1 MSDKDYAPLSAACVR
16 ALNDKFY
23 EKRKTAAL
31 EIEKM
36 VKEFAAVNNTGQIKR
51 ILKIL
56 GHDFALSQNPHAR
69 KGGLIGLAAIALALG
84 KETDGYTE
92 DLIKPILGCFSDQDL
107 RVRYYACESM
117 YNVVK
122 VARSAVLPHFSPI
135 FNALSKVATDSDQNT
150 KSASELLDRLLK
162 DIVTESTSFD
172 LDAFVSLLRERIYT
186 RSPFSRQF
194 IISWISVLNSE
205 PQLDLINYLPEI
217 LDGLFRILEDT
228 NLEVKKMC
236 ETTLGE
242 FLRNIKSEPS
252 RVNFGAMINIL
263 INHAQEKSDELVQ
276 FTAITWIKEFVQLS
290 GRPMLPYISG
300 IFTAILPCLA
310 YETDARRMTDIKET
324 ASAVNFTLMKLI
336 SLQNSDA
343 TNEDHAEVRPNDF
356 EDGIPQEID
365 LQSVVDV
372 LIQYLLHNS
381 IQTKVAVL
389 QWIHH
394 LYTKLPSKMVNY
406 IDLLFPA
413 LQKTLSDE
421 ADQVVQQCLIVI
433 AEVISAPT
441 SPSPG
446 TKGKNIYYNK
456 FIVSLLLLFSNDKR
470 LLDER
475 GSFIIRQ
482 VLASKS
488 KPRAKD
494 GSFFRQL
501 CLLLNAEDIYIT
513 LAMILLNE
521 TNLKFASLMVDHLNM
536 ILLTSS
542 ELFELRNRLKDLS
555 NEKNRELFLRIYET
569 WCHNPVAT
577 VALCLLT
584 QSYSHVCDLIKLLYP
599 FNNDHDKTYGSI
611 EVTVDFLMEID
622 KLVQLIESPIFAY
635 LRLELLEVPCDKHLV
650 RALYGLLMLLPQTE
664 AFVILKTR
672 LSCIPSLHLQFDDKV
687 VVRKKSSDVDFQKL
701 LAHFKEVQEKH
712 KHYKKENRT
721 KEILLFDR
729 EAPSDDTAIYILLLT
744 DLSIWNYLKK
754 MVDAAIMRRK
764 SQMFLTNISPVYDTH
779 DEVIRKKLKRGKFPP
794 TKTGIIKMISL
805 SLQIGSIAG
814 WAVLDKNCD
823 NLGISYSNLGST
835 CMGFAIQ
842 LLLFLWFSFGKTVK
856 DPGFWINLD
865 IAVNMVISLVTILTS
880 IISIKIC
887 KVTDV
892 QHLTAALS
900 TAGAC
905 VSVCGCAALF
915 LMYRFIEE
923 PDPEQAA
930 PKSIRPDPRKSLFA

>member
-1 MSDKDYAPLSAACVR
+1 
-16 ALNDKFY
+16 
-23 EKRKTAAL
+23 
-31 EIEKM
+31 
-36 VKEFAAVNNTGQIKR
+36 
-51 ILKIL
+51 
-56 GHDFALSQNPHAR
+56 
-69 KGGLIGLAAIALALG
+69 
-84 KETDGYTE
+84 
-92 DLIKPILGCFSDQDL
+92 
-107 RVRYYACESM
+107 M

-482 VLASKS
+482 
-488 KPRAKD
+488 
-494 GSFFRQL
+494 L

-584 QSYSHVCDLIKLLYP
+584 QSYSHVCDLIKL
-599 FNNDHDKTYGSI
+599 FGSI

-712 KHYKKENRT
+712 KQYKKENRT

-729 EAPSDDTAIYILLLT
+729 EAPSDDT
-744 DLSIWNYLKK
+744 
-754 MVDAAIMRRK
+754 
-764 SQMFLTNISPVYDTH
+764 
-779 DEVIRKKLKRGKFPP
+779 
-794 TKTGIIKMISL
+794 
-805 SLQIGSIAG
+805 
-814 WAVLDKNCD
+814 
-823 NLGISYSNLGST
+823 
-835 CMGFAIQ
+835 
-842 LLLFLWFSFGKTVK
+842 
-856 DPGFWINLD
+856 
-865 IAVNMVISLVTILTS
+865 
-880 IISIKIC
+880 
-887 KVTDV
+887 
-892 QHLTAALS
+892 
-900 TAGAC
+900 
-905 VSVCGCAALF
+905 
-915 LMYRFIEE
+915 
-923 PDPEQAA
+923 
-930 PKSIRPDPRKSLFA
+930 

>member
-446 TKGKNIYYNK
+446 KNIYYNK

-475 GSFIIRQ
+475 GSFII
-482 VLASKS
+482 
-488 KPRAKD
+488 
-494 GSFFRQL
+494 RQL

-584 QSYSHVCDLIKLLYP
+584 QSYSHVCDLIKL
-599 FNNDHDKTYGSI
+599 FGSI

-729 EAPSDDTAIYILLLT
+729 EAPSDDT
-744 DLSIWNYLKK
+744 
-754 MVDAAIMRRK
+754 
-764 SQMFLTNISPVYDTH
+764 
-779 DEVIRKKLKRGKFPP
+779 
-794 TKTGIIKMISL
+794 
-805 SLQIGSIAG
+805 
-814 WAVLDKNCD
+814 
-823 NLGISYSNLGST
+823 
-835 CMGFAIQ
+835 
-842 LLLFLWFSFGKTVK
+842 
-856 DPGFWINLD
+856 
-865 IAVNMVISLVTILTS
+865 
-880 IISIKIC
+880 
-887 KVTDV
+887 
-892 QHLTAALS
+892 
-900 TAGAC
+900 
-905 VSVCGCAALF
+905 
-915 LMYRFIEE
+915 
-923 PDPEQAA
+923 
-930 PKSIRPDPRKSLFA
+930 

>member
-310 YETDARRMTDIKET
+310 YETDARRNIKET

-482 VLASKS
+482 
-488 KPRAKD
+488 
-494 GSFFRQL
+494 L

-584 QSYSHVCDLIKLLYP
+584 QSYSHVCDLIKL
-599 FNNDHDKTYGSI
+599 FGSI

-712 KHYKKENRT
+712 KQYKKENRT

-729 EAPSDDTAIYILLLT
+729 EAPSDDT
-744 DLSIWNYLKK
+744 
-754 MVDAAIMRRK
+754 
-764 SQMFLTNISPVYDTH
+764 
-779 DEVIRKKLKRGKFPP
+779 
-794 TKTGIIKMISL
+794 
-805 SLQIGSIAG
+805 
-814 WAVLDKNCD
+814 
-823 NLGISYSNLGST
+823 
-835 CMGFAIQ
+835 
-842 LLLFLWFSFGKTVK
+842 
-856 DPGFWINLD
+856 
-865 IAVNMVISLVTILTS
+865 
-880 IISIKIC
+880 
-887 KVTDV
+887 
-892 QHLTAALS
+892 
-900 TAGAC
+900 
-905 VSVCGCAALF
+905 
-915 LMYRFIEE
+915 
-923 PDPEQAA
+923 
-930 PKSIRPDPRKSLFA
+930 